1 MTLTWTLKFL
11 SDIPQCQNELREAL
25 HRAFPEDAKAGTIP
39 SVERQLQTT
48 VPYLEAVLAEALRIS
63 RVFPGLIRQANV
75 DAPLLGYI
83 IPRGTTVIFA
93 LGGDSLLYD
102 ENRLPV
108 PEDQRSASSRT
119 AKSSLPR
126 QWSDERKRDF
136 WPERWLVKNDDG
148 EEVFDPHAGPS
159 LPFGVG
165 PRGCFGQKLA
175 MIQLRFA
182 LLAMIWTCEF
192 HQVPEGLRG
201 YDVTEAITR
210 RPVQDYIKVRPLMR
224 LPLNA

>member
-11 SDIPQCQNELREAL
+11 SDIPQCQIKLRDAL
-25 HRAFPEDAKAGTIP
+25 HKAFPEDEKAGTIP
-39 SVERQLQTT
+39 SVERLLQTT
-48 VPYLEAVLAEALRIS
+48 VPYLEAVIAETLRIS

-75 DAPLLGYI
+75 DAELLGHI

-93 LGGDSLLYD
+93 LGGDSLLYND
-102 ENRLPV
+102 NGPSV
-108 PEDQRSASSRT
+108 PEDRRSASSRT

-126 QWSDERKRDF
+126 SWSNERKRDF
-136 WPERWLVKNDDG
+136 WPERWLGKNDDG
-148 EEVFDPHAGPS
+148 QEVFDIHAGPS

-182 LLAMIWTCEF
+182 LLAMVWTCEF
-192 HQVPEGLRG
+192 GQVPEALRG
-201 YDVTEAITR
+201 YEVIEAITR
-210 RPVQDYIKVRPLMR
+210 RPVQDYIKVRPLIR
-224 LPLNA
+224 LP